1 MDEVGA
7 IVVGAGVVGL
17 AVARALALAGHEV
30 MILERERQFGTITSS
45 RNSGVIH
52 AGLYYPDGSLK
63 AALCVEGRR
72 LLYDFCE
79 ERGVAHRRCGKLI
92 IAASEEEF
100 PALDAVM
107 ARGAAAGVDDLVRLS
122 PAEARAIEPE
132 LNCAGAIHSPSSGIV
147 DQHELMLALLGEA
160 EAHGAM
166 LVCDAPVSDVARVG
180 SHWVVEIGDTRLS
193 APILVNAAGLGAQAL
208 ARTIEALDPALVPPQ
223 FLAKGC
229 YFSYSGRVPF
239 TRLIYPVPGP
249 ASLGTHFTLDL
260 GGQARFGPDIHWVDA
275 IDYTVDP
282 ALKPEFLAAA
292 RRIWPEVEEERLQPA
307 YAGIRPKLA
316 GPGMAT
322 ADFVLQGEEVHGLSG
337 LINLFGIESP
347 GLTASLAIAGRVAA
361 MVGPRGYG

>member
-17 AVARALALAGHEV
+17 AAARALALRGHDV
-30 MILERERQFGTITSS
+30 MILERERQFGTVTSA

-52 AGLYYPDGSLK
+52 AGLYYPEGSLK
-63 AALCVEGRR
+63 ARLCVEGRH
-72 LLYDFCE
+72 LLYDFCAR
-79 ERGVAHRRCGKLI
+79 RGVDHRRCGKLI
-92 IAASEEEF
+92 VAANEEEF

-107 ARGAAAGVDDLVRLS
+107 ARGAEAGVDDLARLT

-132 LNCAGAIHSPSSGIV
+132 LTCASAIHSPSSGIV
-147 DQHELMLALLGEA
+147 DQHGLMLALLGEA
-160 EAHGAM
+160 EAHGAV
-166 LVCDAPVSDVARVG
+166 LVCDAPVSAVVRTGSLWTARVG
-180 SHWVVEIGDTRLS
+180 ETVLA
-193 APILVNAAGLGAQAL
+193 APILINAAGLEAQAL
-208 ARTIEALDPALVPPQ
+208 ARTIEVLDPDLVPPL

-229 YFSYSGRVPF
+229 YFSYAGRVPF

-275 IDYTVDP
+275 IDYSVDP
-282 ALKPEFLAAA
+282 ALKPAFLAAA
-292 RRIWPEVEEERLQPA
+292 RRIWPAAEAERLEPA

-322 ADFVLQGEEVHGLSG
+322 ADFMLQGEDAHGLPG

-347 GLTASLAIAGRVAA
+347 GLTASLAIAARVADMA
-361 MVGPRGYG
+361 GGA

>member
-30 MILERERQFGTITSS
+30 MVLERERQFGMITSS

-63 AALCVEGRR
+63 AQLCVEGRHV
-72 LLYDFCE
+72 LYEFCE
-79 ERGVAHRRCGKLI
+79 ARGVPHRRCGKLI
-92 IAASEEEF
+92 IAASEDEL

-107 ARGAAAGVDDLVRLS
+107 ARGAAAGVDDLVQLT
-122 PAEARAIEPE
+122 PAQARELESAIS
-132 LNCAGAIHSPSSGIV
+132 CAGAIHSPSSGIV

-160 EAHGAM
+160 EANGAM
-166 LVCDAPVSDVARVG
+166 LVCDATVSAIAKAGPLWTVRVG
-180 SHWVVEIGDTRLS
+180 ETTLA

-208 ARTIEALDPALVPPQ
+208 AQTIEALDPALVPPLY
-223 FLAKGC
+223 FAKGC
-229 YFSYSGRVPF
+229 YFSYAGSVPF
-239 TRLIYPVPGP
+239 TRLIYPVPGA

-282 ALKPEFLAAA
+282 ALKGEFLAAA
-292 RRIWPEVEEERLQPA
+292 RRIWPGVEEDRLQPA
-307 YAGIRPKLA
+307 YAGVRPKLA
-316 GPGMAT
+316 GPGMPT
-322 ADFVLQGEEVHGLSG
+322 ADFVLQSEQAHGLAG
-337 LINLFGIESP
+337 LVNLFGIESP
-347 GLTASLAIAGRVAA
+347 GLTSSLAIAARVAG
-361 MVGPRGYG
+361 MIGPP

>member
-17 AVARALALAGHEV
+17 AVARELALAGHEV
-30 MILERERQFGTITSS
+30 MILERERQFGTVTSS

-52 AGLYYPDGSLK
+52 AGLYYPEGSLK
-63 AALCVEGRR
+63 AQLCVEGRH
-72 LLYDFCE
+72 LLYAFCE
-79 ERGVAHRRCGKLI
+79 KRGVPHRRCGKLI
-92 IAASEEEF
+92 IATRDDEL

-107 ARGAAAGVDDLVRLS
+107 AHGAAAGVDDLERIG

-132 LNCAGAIHSPSSGIV
+132 LTCAGAVHSPSTGIV

-166 LVCDAPVSDVARVG
+166 LVGEAPVDSIARDGPRWTVQVGETRVA
-180 SHWVVEIGDTRLS
+180 
-193 APILVNAAGLGAQAL
+193 APILVNSAGLGAQAL
-208 ARTIEALDPALVPPQ
+208 ARTIEALDPDLVPPL

-229 YFSYSGRVPF
+229 YFSYTGRAPF
-239 TRLIYPVPGP
+239 THLIYPVPGP

-282 ALKPEFLAAA
+282 GLKPEFVAAA
-292 RRIWPEVEEERLQPA
+292 RRIWPEVEEDRLQPA
-307 YAGIRPKLA
+307 YAGIRPKLY
-316 GPGMAT
+316 GPGMET
-322 ADFVLQGEEVHGLSG
+322 ADFVLQGEADHGLPG
-337 LINLFGIESP
+337 LVNLFGIESP
-347 GLTASLAIAGRVAA
+347 GLTSSLAIAARVASLLGA
-361 MVGPRGYG
+361 RS

>member
-1 MDEVGA
+1 MDEVDA

-17 AVARALALAGHEV
+17 AVARALALAGREV
-30 MILERERQFGTITSS
+30 MILERERQFGTVTSS

-63 AALCVEGRR
+63 AQLCVEGRH

-79 ERGVAHRRCGKLI
+79 RRGVPHRRCGKLI
-92 IAASEEEF
+92 IAESEAEF

-122 PAEARAIEPE
+122 ADEARAIEPA
-132 LNCAGAIHSPSSGIV
+132 LTCAGAVHSPSTGIV

-160 EAHGAM
+160 EAYGAM
-166 LVCDAPVSDVARVG
+166 LVCEAPVEAIAQAGSRWTVQVG
-180 SHWVVEIGDTRLS
+180 ETRLA
-193 APILVNAAGLGAQAL
+193 APLLVNAAGLGAQAL
-208 ARTIEALDPALVPPQ
+208 ARTIKALDPALVPP
-223 FLAKGC
+223 LHYAKGC
-229 YFSYSGRVPF
+229 YFSYSGRAPF

-260 GGQARFGPDIHWVDA
+260 GGQARFGPDIHWVDE

-282 ALKPEFLAAA
+282 ALKGEFLAAA
-292 RRIWPEVEEERLQPA
+292 RRIWPEAEEERLQPA
-307 YAGIRPKLA
+307 YAGIRPKLV
-316 GPGMAT
+316 GPGMPT
-322 ADFVLQGEEVHGLSG
+322 ADFVLQGEEVHGLPG

-347 GLTASLAIAGRVAA
+347 GLTSSLAIGARVAA
-361 MVGPRGYG
+361 MAGEGGG

>member
-30 MILERERQFGTITSS
+30 MILERERQFGTITSA

-63 AALCVEGRR
+63 AELCVEGRR

-79 ERGVAHRRCGKLI
+79 RRGVAHRRCGKLI

-107 ARGAAAGVDDLVRLS
+107 ARGAGVGVKDLVRLG
-122 PAEARAIEPE
+122 PAEARLLEPA
-132 LNCAGAIHSPSSGIV
+132 LACAGAVHSPSSGII
-147 DQHELMLALLGEA
+147 DQHGLMLALLGEA
-160 EAHGAM
+160 EGHGAM
-166 LVCDAPVSDVARVG
+166 LVCGAPVDAIAKSQSCWAVRVG
-180 SHWVVEIGDTRLS
+180 ETRL
-193 APILVNAAGLGAQAL
+193 ATPILVNAAGLGAQAL
-208 ARTIEALDPALVPPQ
+208 AQTIEALDPKLVPPL

-229 YFSYSGRVPF
+229 YFSYAGRVPF
-239 TRLIYPVPGP
+239 SRLIYPVPGP

-260 GGQARFGPDIHWVDA
+260 GGQARFGPDIHWVDT

-282 ALKPEFLAAA
+282 DLKPEFLAAA
-292 RRIWPEVEEERLQPA
+292 RRIWPDAEENRLQPA

-316 GPGMAT
+316 GPGMEP
-322 ADFVLQGEEVHGLSG
+322 ADFVLQDEKVHGLSG

-347 GLTASLAIAGRVAA
+347 GLTASLAIAARVAA
-361 MVGPRGYG
+361 MVGAPTHR

>member
-1 MDEVGA
+1 MNEVGA

-17 AVARALALAGHEV
+17 AVARVLALAGHDV
-30 MILERERQFGTITSS
+30 MILERERQFGTVTSA

-63 AALCVEGRR
+63 ARLCVEGRG
-72 LLYDFCE
+72 LLYRFCE

-92 IAASEEEF
+92 VATSEAEF

-107 ARGAAAGVDDLVRLS
+107 ARGAAAGVDDLVRLG
-122 PAEARAIEPE
+122 PAQARAIEPA
-132 LNCAGAIHSPSSGIV
+132 LACAGAVHSPSSGII
-147 DQHELMLALLGEA
+147 DQHGLMLALLGEA

-166 LVCDAPVSDVARVG
+166 LVCDAPVDAVATAGSRWLVQVG
-180 SHWVVEIGDTRLS
+180 ETRLT
-193 APILVNAAGLGAQAL
+193 APILINAAGLGAQAL
-208 ARTIEALDPALVPPQ
+208 AGRIEALDPALVPPL

-229 YFSYSGRVPF
+229 YFSYAGRVPF
-239 TRLIYPVPGP
+239 SRLIYPVPGP

-260 GGQARFGPDIHWVDA
+260 GGQARFGPDIHWVDG

-292 RRIWPEVEEERLQPA
+292 RRIWPQAEADRLQPA

-322 ADFVLQGEEVHGLSG
+322 ADFVLQGEDAHGLRG
-337 LINLFGIESP
+337 LVNLFGIESP
-347 GLTASLAIAGRVAA
+347 GLTASLAIAARVAA
-361 MVGPRGYG
+361 MVGADAR

>member
-17 AVARALALAGHEV
+17 AVARALALAGHDV
-30 MILERERQFGTITSS
+30 MILERERHFGTITSS

-52 AGLYYPDGSLK
+52 AGLYYPDDSLK
-63 AALCVEGRR
+63 AQLCVEGRH
-72 LLYDFCE
+72 LLYRFCE

-92 IAASEEEF
+92 IAASEAEF

-107 ARGAAAGVDDLVRLS
+107 ARGAAAGVDDLVRLG
-122 PAEARAIEPE
+122 PDEARAIEPA
-132 LNCAGAIHSPSSGIV
+132 LVCTGAIHSPSTGIV
-147 DQHELMLALLGEA
+147 DQHGLMLALLGEA

-166 LVCDAPVSDVARVG
+166 LVCDAPVDAIARVG
-180 SHWVVEIGDTRLS
+180 TRWAVQVGETRLT
-193 APILVNAAGLGAQAL
+193 APILINAAGLGAQAL
-208 ARTIEALDPALVPPQ
+208 ARTIDALDPAYVPPL

-229 YFSYSGRVPF
+229 YFSYAGRVPF
-239 TRLIYPVPGP
+239 SRLIYPVPGP

-292 RRIWPEVEEERLQPA
+292 RRILPDAQEDRLQPA

-322 ADFVLQGEEVHGLSG
+322 ADFVLQGADVHGLGG

-347 GLTASLAIAGRVAA
+347 GLTASMAIAARVSA
-361 MVGPRGYG
+361 MVSA

>member
-30 MILERERQFGTITSS
+30 VILERERQFGTITSA

-52 AGLYYPDGSLK
+52 AGLYYPGGSLK
-63 AALCVEGRR
+63 AELCAEGRG

-79 ERGVAHRRCGKLI
+79 SHSVAYRRCGKLI

-100 PALDAVM
+100 PALDTVM
-107 ARGAAAGVDDLVRLS
+107 ARGAEAGVKDLVRLG
-122 PAEARAIEPE
+122 PAEARAIEPA
-132 LNCAGAIHSPSSGIV
+132 LACAGAIHSPSSGII
-147 DQHELMLALLGEA
+147 DQHGLMLALLGEA

-166 LVCDAPVSDVARVG
+166 LVCGAPVDAIARVESCWAVRVG
-180 SHWVVEIGDTRLS
+180 ETRLA

-208 ARTIEALDPALVPPQ
+208 AQTIEALEPKLVPPL

-229 YFSYSGRVPF
+229 YFSYAGRVPF
-239 TRLIYPVPGP
+239 SRLIYPVPGP
-249 ASLGTHFTLDL
+249 ASLGTHVTLDL
-260 GGQARFGPDIHWVDA
+260 GGQARFGPDIHWVDE

-282 ALKPEFLAAA
+282 ALKAEFFAAA
-292 RRIWPEVEEERLQPA
+292 RRIWPGVVEDRLQPA

-322 ADFVLQGEEVHGLSG
+322 EDFVLQYEKTHGLPG
-337 LINLFGIESP
+337 LVNLFGIESP
-347 GLTASLAIAGRVAA
+347 GLTASLAIAARVAV
-361 MVGPRGYG
+361 MVGAPPHC

>member
-17 AVARALALAGHEV
+17 AIGRALAMAGHEV
-30 MILERERQFGTITSS
+30 MILEREAQFGTVTSS

-63 AALCVEGRR
+63 AQLCVEGRH

-79 ERGVAHRRCGKLI
+79 RRDVDHRRCGKLI

-107 ARGAAAGVDDLVRLS
+107 ARGASAGVDDLVRIS
-122 PAEARAIEPE
+122 PEEARAIEPA
-132 LNCAGAIHSPSSGIV
+132 LTCAGAIHSPSTGIV
-147 DQHELMLALLGEA
+147 DQHGLMLALLGEA

-166 LVCDAPVSDVARVG
+166 LVCDTPVDA
-180 SHWVVEIGDTRLS
+180 ITRNGACWTVQAGETQL
-193 APILVNAAGLGAQAL
+193 ATPILVNAAGLGAQAL
-208 ARTIEALDPALVPPQ
+208 ARTIEALDPELVPPL

-229 YFSYSGRVPF
+229 YFSYAGRAPF
-239 TRLIYPVPGP
+239 THLIYPVPGP

-292 RRIWPEVEEERLQPA
+292 RRIWPDAEEERLQPA

-322 ADFVLQGEEVHGLSG
+322 ADFMLQDETTHGLPG
-337 LINLFGIESP
+337 LVNLFGIESP
-347 GLTASLAIAGRVAA
+347 GLTSSLAIAERVAA
-361 MVGPRGYG
+361 MIGTRPHR

>member
-30 MILERERQFGTITSS
+30 MILERERQFGTITSA

-52 AGLYYPDGSLK
+52 AGLYYPEGSLK
-63 AALCVEGRR
+63 AELCVKGRR

-79 ERGVAHRRCGKLI
+79 RRGVAHRRCGKLI
-92 IAASEEEF
+92 IAASEVEF

-107 ARGAAAGVDDLVRLS
+107 ARGAEAGVEDLVRLG
-122 PAEARAIEPE
+122 PAEARAIEPA
-132 LNCAGAIHSPSSGIV
+132 LACAGAIHSPSSGIV
-147 DQHELMLALLGEA
+147 DQHGLMLALLGEA
-160 EAHGAM
+160 EAHGAT
-166 LVCDAPVSDVARVG
+166 LVCDAPVGAIAKVG
-180 SHWVVEIGDTRLS
+180 SRWAVQVGETHLA

-208 ARTIEALDPALVPPQ
+208 ARTIEALDPRLVPPL

-229 YFSYSGRVPF
+229 YFSYAGRAPF
-239 TRLIYPVPGP
+239 ARLIYPVPGP
-249 ASLGTHFTLDL
+249 ASLGSHFTLDL
-260 GGQARFGPDIHWVDA
+260 GGQARFGPDIHWVDE

-282 ALKPEFLAAA
+282 ALKTEFLAAA
-292 RRIWPEVEEERLQPA
+292 RRIWPDAEEDRLQPA

-322 ADFVLQGEEVHGLSG
+322 EDFVLQDEKAHGLSG
-337 LINLFGIESP
+337 LVNLFGIESP
-347 GLTASLAIAGRVAA
+347 GLTASLAIAARVAA
-361 MVGPRGYG
+361 MVGAGSHL

>member
-17 AVARALALAGHEV
+17 AVARALALDGHDV
-30 MILERERQFGTITSS
+30 MILEREQQFGTVTSS

-63 AALCVEGRR
+63 AHFCVEGRH
-72 LLYDFCE
+72 LLYEFCE
-79 ERGVAHRRCGKLI
+79 KRGVAHRRCGKLI
-92 IAASEEEF
+92 IAGNEEEF

-107 ARGAAAGVDDLVRLS
+107 ARGAAAGVDDLVRLA
-122 PAEARAIEPE
+122 PDEARALEPA
-132 LNCAGAIHSPSSGIV
+132 LSCAGAIHSPSSGIV
-147 DQHELMLALLGEA
+147 DQHEFMLALLGEA

-166 LVCDAPVSDVARVG
+166 LVCGAAVESVSRKGSLWEVQVG
-180 SHWVVEIGDTRLS
+180 ETHLA
-193 APILVNAAGLGAQAL
+193 APILINAAGLGAQAL
-208 ARTIEALDPALVPPQ
+208 ARTIEALDPELVPR
-223 FLAKGC
+223 LYYAKGC

-260 GGQARFGPDIHWVDA
+260 GGQARFGPDIHWVDE

-292 RRIWPEVEEERLQPA
+292 RRIWPDAEEDRLQPA
-307 YAGIRPKLA
+307 YAGVRPKLA
-316 GPGMAT
+316 GPDMPT
-322 ADFVLQGEEVHGLSG
+322 ADFVLQGEEAHGLAG
-337 LINLFGIESP
+337 LVNLFGIESP
-347 GLTASLAIAGRVAA
+347 GLTSSMAIGKRVAS
-361 MVGPRGYG
+361 MVGKPS

>member
-1 MDEVGA
+1 MDQVGA

-17 AVARALALAGHEV
+17 AVARALALEGHEV
-30 MILERERQFGTITSS
+30 VVLERERQFGTITSS

-63 AALCVEGRR
+63 ARLCVQGRH

-79 ERGVAHRRCGKLI
+79 RHGVPHRRCGKLI
-92 IAASEEEF
+92 VATTESEL

-122 PAEARAIEPE
+122 PADARAIEPE
-132 LNCAGAIHSPSSGIV
+132 LTCVGAIHSPSSGIV
-147 DQHELMLALLGEA
+147 DQHDLMLALLGEA

-166 LVCDAPVSDVARVG
+166 LVCDAAVSSITRIGSRWRMRIGETELEAPVV
-180 SHWVVEIGDTRLS
+180 
-193 APILVNAAGLGAQAL
+193 VNAAGLGAQDL
-208 ARTIEALDPALVPPQ
+208 ASTIDALDPALVPP
-223 FLAKGC
+223 LHYAKGC
-229 YFSYSGRVPF
+229 YFSYAGRVPF

-260 GGQARFGPDIHWVDA
+260 GGQARFGPDIHWVED

-292 RRIWPEVEEERLQPA
+292 RRIWPDAEEDRLQPS

-322 ADFVLQGEEVHGLSG
+322 RDFVLQGEEAHGLSG
-337 LINLFGIESP
+337 LVNLFGIESP
-347 GLTASLAIAGRVAA
+347 GLTASLAIGAQVSA
-361 MVGPRGYG
+361 MIGKP